1 MSASLLANPSLALAP
16 APWQLS
22 GQGYA
27 FLMKMPED
35 VLANCPFTPT
45 GLRKSRRSP
54 LSLAMLVDYQSSAV
68 GPYQELLF
76 IPGTFEFGNGERQP
90 SISRIYVSSQA
101 SVLNGRRNWGI
112 PKDRCDFAVSL
123 NDEGIDRAVL
133 TADDGRRIAEMTL
146 SSSGPALPLPAHW
159 LPAAWR
165 TLAQVWEGKVFTLA
179 PSAQGKCRA
188 AKVLDWHFDPEL
200 FPDLARGR
208 CLAAVKIPQ
217 FTMTFPEPSVRS
229 WHG

>member
-1 MSASLLANPSLALAP
+1 MTASLLADPALDLVP
-16 APWQLS
+16 APWQPPA
-22 GQGYA
+22 QGYA
-27 FLMKMPED
+27 CPMKLPVV
-35 VLANCPFTPT
+35 VLAACSFTPT
-45 GLRKSRRSP
+45 GLSKSRRSP
-54 LSLAMLVDYQSSAV
+54 LSVAMLVDYQSSAV

-76 IPGTFEFGNGERQP
+76 IPGSFDFGHGERQP

-112 PKDRCDFAVSL
+112 PKDRCDFELSFH
-123 NDEGIDRAVL
+123 DDGIDRAVL

-159 LPAAWR
+159 LPEAWR

-217 FTMTFPEPSVRS
+217 FTMIFPEPSVRT